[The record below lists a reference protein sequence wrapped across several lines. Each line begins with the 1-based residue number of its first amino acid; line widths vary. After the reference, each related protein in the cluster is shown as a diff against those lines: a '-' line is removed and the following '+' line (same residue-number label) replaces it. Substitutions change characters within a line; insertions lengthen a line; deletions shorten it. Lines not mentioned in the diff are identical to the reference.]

1 VTKIMA
7 LIDGSIYSQGVCDY
21 AVWAT
26 AGVPATV
33 GLLHVVGRRGAS
45 SATINFSGTLVVDG
59 RDQLL
64 DELASLDEIQGKLT
78 QRRGRILLDQAKEWL
93 VEAGVAEVTASL
105 RNGDLIETVLEF
117 EPDTDLIVIG
127 KRGEAADFAKLHL
140 GSNLERV
147 VRASGKPVLV
157 TARAFQP
164 IKRFLIAFDG
174 GVSSM
179 KAVDHIARNPLY
191 AGLECQILTVG
202 VDTPK
207 ARKQLDDAAA
217 LLRAG
222 GLDVQSELLSGQPDK
237 VVANRVETGGIDL
250 LVMGAYGHT
259 RIRSLI
265 IGSTTTELIR
275 SCMIPVM
282 LFR

>member
-1 VTKIMA
+1 MTKIMA
-7 LIDGSIYSQGVCDY
+7 LIDGSMYSQGVCDY

-45 SATINFSGTLVVDG
+45 SAPINFSGTLVVDG

-78 QRRGRILLDQAKEWL
+78 QRRGRILLDQAKGWL
-93 VEAGVAEVTASL
+93 VKAGVAEVTASL

-217 LLRAG
+217 LLRSG